1 MRIDNKTIDG
11 RTNDLQVV
19 GKIIELRIKS
29 LKRGMTNLNWQT
41 KQVLSVKNY
50 RLSVN
55 LDA

>member
-50 RLSVN
+50 RLSPN